1 MKKEPPESFKE
12 KKDRNE
18 DGTMIPTEAAV
29 EDTED
34 AVGSEVTTTTEEV
47 DINSRSEVDKSGKTA
62 LVTTTEAKGTL
73 VVKLSNMKEV
83 RLQSLEMIMILTTLS
98 A

>member
-1 MKKEPPESFKE
+1 VRKEPPDSFKE

-18 DGTMIPTEAAV
+18 DGTMIPREAAV

-34 AVGSEVTTTTEEV
+34 AVASEVTTTEV
-47 DINSRSEVDKSGKTA
+47 DINSHSEVVKSGKIA

-73 VVKLSNMKEV
+73 VVKHSNMKEV
-83 RLQSLEMIMILTTLS
+83 RLQSLEMIRTLTMLS